1 MIYIRQVLTLTCYA
15 YVLTCRTIAFP
26 MTDDGSVAQAD
37 AEATDDDISWYKPIA
52 VILKPATEKDL
63 EERLLSSST
72 RIDNDDDVSP
82 LNYRQR
88 PAVRLQQQPLLPWPY
103 GSSPWAPPHFSRNI
117 HGQHQQQ
124 KDRLKNYYASLN
136 LPGRVQGN
144 LLSLARMGLVA
155 IPNRDIGRQH
165 KVDGDDQIELK
176 NVQFR
181 MNSRQGDEV
190 KAGEVVS
197 QDVKNNNHNNHN
209 HHNHKKNKNQWVH
222 DLVGPPGPQGPVG
235 SAGKLKTPSQ
245 ILKFLSGKIQIYQ
258 KAKMERMESTEST
271 EWMENMARMEHR
283 DLSAHKDHKA
293 RLV

>member
-1 MIYIRQVLTLTCYA
+1 
-15 YVLTCRTIAFP
+15 
-26 MTDDGSVAQAD
+26 MTDDGSVPQAD

-72 RIDNDDDVSP
+72 RIDNDDDSSP
-82 LNYRQR
+82 LNYHQR
-88 PAVRLQQQPLLPWPY
+88 PAVPLQQQPLLPWPY

-117 HGQHQQQ
+117 HDQHQQQQ

-155 IPNRDIGRQH
+155 IPNKDVGRQH

-176 NVQFR
+176 DVQFR

-190 KAGEVVS
+190 KVGEVVS
-197 QDVKNNNHNNHN
+197 QDVRNNNHTNHNNHN
-209 HHNHKKNKNQWVH
+209 HNNHKKNKNQWVH

-235 SAGKLKTPSQ
+235 SAGKLKTSTQ
-245 ILKFLSGKIQIYQ
+245 IKKIFSGKIRIYQ

-271 EWMENMARMEHR
+271 EWMEKMARMERR
-283 DLSAHKDHKA
+283 DLSVHKDLKA
-293 RLV
+293 RQV